1 MSVVFVRDTQ
11 HYMVNEQVNID
22 MVEAAGI
29 QPGDLVLEIGPGT
42 GSLTNALVDAGANII
57 AVEKVPIIP
66 ALPPHF
72 LLYKSSMSVVL
83 ISGCMP

>member
-1 MSVVFVRDTQ
+1 
-11 HYMVNEQVNID
+11 MVNEQVNID

-57 AVEKVPIIP
+57 AVEKVPTIP
-66 ALPPHF
+66 SIRCNF
-72 LLYKSSMSVVL
+72 LLYKMS
-83 ISGCMP
+83 CPWC